1 MRKGTVKIQAL
12 LQFRQAYQVKKR
24 SFAPATGSKVTFIR
38 RPPVQSSTN
47 KITVCCP
54 YWSCSIDKNS
64 AFNNI
69 SRPSCA
75 LWSYRFWSFN
85 QPIERSTEK
94 ANSEQS
100 AHLIKTMPCVCHFS
114 IWGLHASVR
123 IEQYKR
129 TLSLVWQSSSCK
141 KESPETD
148 QARPDGTIKPNK
160 TLIFSSSGLETRT
173 GTNLDKTISL

>member
-1 MRKGTVKIQAL
+1 MEQRTKRKFDKLRRKGTVKIQAL
-12 LQFRQAYQVKKR
+12 LQFKQASRQDYQVKKR

-54 YWSCSIDKNS
+54 YWSCSIDKNRP
-64 AFNNI
+64 FNNI

-85 QPIERSTEK
+85 HPVERSTEK
-94 ANSEQS
+94 ANNEQS
-100 AHLIKTMPCVCHFS
+100 AHLIKTMPCVGHFIS
-114 IWGLHASVR
+114 IWGIWGLHASVR

-129 TLSLVWQSSSCK
+129 TLSLVWQK
-141 KESPETD
+141 
-148 QARPDGTIKPNK
+148 Q
-160 TLIFSSSGLETRT
+160 
-173 GTNLDKTISL
+173 